1 MSKPSDRRLV
11 CQGTTP
17 LFDTLTTRLQQV
29 FKELARHGKL
39 TQEDV
44 DRATG
49 ELRLA
54 LLEADVHANVVDE
67 LLAKVGERALGEETS
82 RSLNPSQQVAQI
94 LYEEIV
100 QVLGTPEPLKL
111 SGPKPRVILLAGL
124 QGSGKTTTAAK
135 LAYQLRQQG
144 ERVWMVAADI
154 QRPAAVRQLETLGE
168 ELAVHVYKLPGV
180 SVEALAPAAVEAGRK
195 AGASV
200 LIFDTAGRSQ
210 IDDSMMTELTTVE
223 RAVHPEEI
231 LLVADAMTG
240 QEAVHIAEGFSGA
253 LHLTGLILTK
263 MDGDARGGAAIS
275 MRHVTGVPV
284 KYIGTGEAR
293 DELQPFDPPRLA
305 SRILGRGD
313 MATLIEKAG
322 AVVDPATARQQAE
335 RLASGTFTLDDFAEQ
350 LNQVRT
356 LGPVGKLMEMLPAGI
371 GSSMTAEQQAEADA
385 RLSHTTAIISSMTLA
400 ERRSPRILN
409 ARRKR
414 RIAAG
419 SGTTVQEVNQ
429 MLRQFEQMRKVFKK
443 MGKRGTRDI
452 ASLLR

>member
-1 MSKPSDRRLV
+1 MFEK
-11 CQGTTP
+11 
-17 LFDTLTTRLQQV
+17 LTTRLQKV
-29 FKELARHGKL
+29 FKELARHGIL

-49 ELRLA
+49 ELRMA
-54 LLEADVHANVVDE
+54 LLEADVHPVVVDD
-67 LLAKVGERALGEETS
+67 LLARVGDRALGEEMS

-100 QVLGTPEPLKL
+100 TILGTAEPLKL
-111 SGPKPRVILLAGL
+111 SGPKPRVVLLAGL

-135 LAYQLRQQG
+135 LAYVFRQQG

-154 QRPAAVRQLETLGE
+154 QRPAAIQQLETLGA
-168 ELAVHVYKLPGV
+168 ELAVRVYQLPGA

-210 IDDSMMTELTTVE
+210 IDDSMMAQLTAVE
-223 RAVHPEEI
+223 EAVHPAEV

-240 QEAVHIAEGFSGA
+240 QEAVHIAEGFSQA

-275 MRHVTGVPV
+275 MRQVTGVPV

-293 DELQPFDPPRLA
+293 EELQPFDPPRLA

-313 MATLIEKAG
+313 MASLIDKASAG
-322 AVVDPATARQQAE
+322 IDLQAARKQAE
-335 RLASGTFTLDDFAEQ
+335 RLTSGAFTLDDFAEQ
-350 LNQVRT
+350 LKQVQT

-371 GSSMTAEQQAEADA
+371 AGGMTADQQAEADA
-385 RLSHTTAIISSMTLA
+385 RLSHTTAIITSMTLS
-400 ERRSPRILN
+400 ERRNPRILD

-429 MLRQFEQMRKVFKK
+429 TLRQFEQMRKLFKK

-452 ASLLR
+452 SSLLR